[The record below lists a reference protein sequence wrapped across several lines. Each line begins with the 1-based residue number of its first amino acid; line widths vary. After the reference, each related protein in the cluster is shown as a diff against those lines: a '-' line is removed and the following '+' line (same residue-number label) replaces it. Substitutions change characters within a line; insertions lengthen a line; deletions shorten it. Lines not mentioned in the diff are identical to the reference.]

1 MSVLGS
7 VMYPVI
13 VIPGPQ
19 RQRQGDLEFENSPGY
34 QGDAISKKRGGEEER
49 GVCVTVKCLC

>member
-7 VMYPVI
+7 VMHPVI

-19 RQRQGDLEFENSPGY
+19 RQGQGDLEFENSPGY
-34 QGDAISKKRGGEEER
+34 QGDAISKKGGGRKRE
-49 GVCVTVKCLC
+49 CV